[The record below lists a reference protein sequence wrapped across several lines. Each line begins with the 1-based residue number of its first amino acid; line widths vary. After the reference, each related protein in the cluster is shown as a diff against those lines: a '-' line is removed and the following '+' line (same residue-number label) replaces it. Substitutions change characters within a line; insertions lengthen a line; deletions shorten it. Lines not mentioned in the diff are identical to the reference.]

1 MVLIVIVHKCDAK
14 NGNVFL
20 GNKIKEEGGW
30 MRNCVN
36 QIVQNQIVQ
45 LSNEGWQNNRPL
57 QRMLNAA
64 FTWWTAV
71 TLLVRTSIAIKGCF
85 LGIFIAGVPDLSW
98 DVNVGGFRMWQSG
111 LVKQCCPGNR
121 RAVTFNCNAHI
132 HCCLHRWQITS
143 AQVCL
148 ILAWVGKRV
157 IELIKKKRR
166 WIAK

>member
-71 TLLVRTSIAIKGCF
+71 TLHVRTSIAIKGCF

-98 DVNVGGFRMWQSG
+98 DVNVGGFRMWRSG
-111 LVKQCCPGNR
+111 LLKQCCPGNR
-121 RAVTFNCNAHI
+121 RAVTFNSHPLLSPWLANHFCAS
-132 HCCLHRWQITS
+132 LSDFGFSWQES
-143 AQVCL
+143 N
-148 ILAWVGKRV
+148 
-157 IELIKKKRR
+157 
-166 WIAK
+166 WIDQKEEEVDC